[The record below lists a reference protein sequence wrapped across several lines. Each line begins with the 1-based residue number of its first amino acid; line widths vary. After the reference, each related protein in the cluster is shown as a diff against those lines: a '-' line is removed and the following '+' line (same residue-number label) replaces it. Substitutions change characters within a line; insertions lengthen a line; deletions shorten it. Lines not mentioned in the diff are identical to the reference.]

1 MPFISVCYQGIEP
14 FLAPAL
20 LSHPS
25 VLLPF
30 TPTCKRLRSFFGSG
44 GESIA
49 ASSLSL
55 SSAPPCTTG
64 VSRFSVFRRME

>member
-20 LSHPS
+20 PFHPS

-30 TPTCKRLRSFFGSG
+30 TPTCRGCAHFLGLGANLLLLQAYR
-44 GESIA
+44 
-49 ASSLSL
+49 
-55 SSAPPCTTG
+55 
-64 VSRFSVFRRME
+64 